1 MKVVKNII
9 MASVIMLCVP
19 EVNADD
25 QATQEQLVNVGLN
38 TGFTGTNIEVSKV
51 LNDYV
56 SLRADMFISGSVSG
70 SSTLEGNEFDISFTP
85 DTKSLLLD
93 VHPFSGLF
101 YITGGLVNQNI
112 HAALTG
118 KPSSGTFNF
127 NGQAYNT
134 KDIGS
139 FTGTLGFNKSTA
151 PYIGMGWSNRN
162 KSSGGLAFSFEG
174 GIIDIGSAKVALNV
188 KCGDAFNQAQ
198 CDTLQSNVTTEI
210 DKVNKEL
217 IKKLNYPY
225 PVVKLGISY
234 RF

>member
-1 MKVVKNII
+1 MKVLNNFI
-9 MASVIMLCVP
+9 MALVVMLCVP

-25 QATQEQLVNVGLN
+25 QATQKQLVNVGLN

-51 LNDYV
+51 LNDYL
-56 SLRADMFISGSVSG
+56 SLRANMFISGSLSG
-70 SSTLEGNEFDISFTP
+70 SSTLEGNEFAINFTP

-112 HAALTG
+112 NAALTG
-118 KPSSGTFNF
+118 KPSNGSFNF
-127 NGQAYNT
+127 NGKTFNT
-134 KDIGS
+134 EFIDS
-139 FTGTLGFNKSTA
+139 FTGTLSFNKSTA

-162 KSSGGLAFSFEG
+162 KSTEGLAFSIEG
-174 GIIDIGSAKVALNV
+174 GIIDVGISTVEFNVTCGSAFDEEQCKV
-188 KCGDAFNQAQ
+188 
-198 CDTLQSNVTTEI
+198 LQSYVTSELGN
-210 DKVNKEL
+210 VNKEL
-217 IKKLNYPY
+217 NKKLYY